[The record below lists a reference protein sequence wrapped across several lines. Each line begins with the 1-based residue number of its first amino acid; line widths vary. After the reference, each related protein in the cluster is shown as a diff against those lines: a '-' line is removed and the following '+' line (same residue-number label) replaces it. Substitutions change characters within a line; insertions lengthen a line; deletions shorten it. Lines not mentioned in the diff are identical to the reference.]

1 MFNMQTWSDEFFSAA
16 KNPMEQDISYVFLQ
30 MLMADEKPNFS
41 IEKIKEEF
49 LYKVIDSRAQ
59 YIGLKLSEAAKIFL
73 LFKTKSPGTAV
84 MYLYAIRSKT
94 EVANMKTISELFEY
108 GFLSSEDEEKMW
120 DAQKGFNCDE
130 KKDNCLDSYSF

>member
-16 KNPMEQDISYVFLQ
+16 KTPMEQDISYVFMQ
-30 MLMADEKPNFS
+30 MLMADENPNFS

-49 LYKVIDSRAQ
+49 LYKIIDSRAQ
-59 YIGLKLSEAAKIFL
+59 YIGLNLSEAAKIFL
-73 LFKTKSPGTAV
+73 LFKTKSPGNAV

-94 EVANMKTISELFEY
+94 QTANMKTISELFEN
-108 GFLSSEDEEKMW
+108 GFLSAQDEEKLW

-130 KKDNCLDSYSF
+130 KKDNCLDSYNF